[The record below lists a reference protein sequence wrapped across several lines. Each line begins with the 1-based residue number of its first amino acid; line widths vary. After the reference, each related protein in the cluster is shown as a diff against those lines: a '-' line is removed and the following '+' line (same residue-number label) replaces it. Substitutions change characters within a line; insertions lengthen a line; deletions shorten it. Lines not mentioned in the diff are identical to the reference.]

1 MATNPLT
8 DFAATGWV
16 DIDRDPSVWDTY
28 ITNEIKKVVG
38 KREVDIT
45 ISWTN
50 RNDKKGYA
58 VGTAAISDPTTKNR
72 FSIPIIIQ
80 EFRIAPLDHMFAG
93 RDVALKFNEEN
104 VKQILGTTNMS
115 LGVLPQPVIG
125 ISSPTSDM
133 ETYPQEGK
141 TIQWSVKSA
150 SDHSWPTAY
159 LFDFMKSAESRSS
172 NELTVLPFIS
182 GEISKVAYDRF
193 TNTLENDTSTL
204 QKYGGARY
212 KVLEMIQSAEFVRP
226 KSEYEAKNPAIG
238 NPPAPIKTVAKTGPN
253 KYVIMSSSPEAF
265 EPSMGSISGNSLKV
279 EISKLFP
286 EESVIDQIFS
296 IIDLRGSKG
305 ITISQPDP
313 NAKVKIMTD
322 EDMDINPETIVQ
334 TGFYKLYDSDSKVN
348 VQAFVVHNMY
358 NPDGSELKGNL
369 CITQNGHYMFTTSD
383 LTGVRTDPFELMT
396 SGAGYGQ
403 EGVFL
408 YILKDNEDRRNAVIA
423 VGPLTIESVST
434 DGYRIVAESGRGEA
448 SLAYSDVSTK
458 MKSGDKYLV
467 NFSHV
472 RSLGAKQEPRQFSDN
487 DKRTKYLMPKEYNWV
502 KFTGEVKLASY
513 KDPVKEEIKQ
523 ASVIDFEAGRYRIS
537 HPDLGKMAEKFLP
550 EAEATFAL
558 AALGASLEA
567 QQLAL
572 EKAAAHGKAYV
583 TELKFVPRKNEP
595 SRLETWIDSIH
606 DRYNF
611 VKSAAIFDN
620 ISTVDSV
627 LGLNFMSRA
636 NIGKFV
642 SVLPKLKE
650 ARADAIRLLYVARI
664 GGTELDEES
673 LIQTIDGLD
682 EVIEGLG
689 KMKLRLETLV

>member
-1 MATNPLT
+1 MPTNPLT

-45 ISWTN
+45 ISWAN

-93 RDVALKFNEEN
+93 RDIALKFNEEN

-150 SDHSWPTAY
+150 SDRSWPIAY
-159 LFDFMKSAESRSS
+159 LMDFMKTAESRSS

-193 TNTLENDTSTL
+193 TDTLENDTSIL
-204 QKYGGARY
+204 QKFGGARY
-212 KVLEMIQSAEFVRP
+212 KVLEMIQSVEFVRP
-226 KSEYEAKNPAIG
+226 KSEYEARHPSVG

-253 KYVIMSSSPEAF
+253 KYIIMSSSPEAF
-265 EPSMGSISGNSLKV
+265 EPSMGSISGNNLKV

-322 EDMDINPETIVQ
+322 EDMNINPEKITQ

-348 VQAFVVHNMY
+348 VPAFVVHNMY
-358 NPDGSELKGNL
+358 NPDSSELKGNL
-369 CITQNGHYMFTTSD
+369 CITQNGHHTFTTSD
-383 LTGVRTDPFELMT
+383 LTGVRTDPFDLMT
-396 SGAGYGQ
+396 SEAGYGQ

-423 VGPLTIESVST
+423 VGPLSIESVSMNEY
-434 DGYRIVAESGRGEA
+434 GPVPVGHHA
-448 SLAYSDVSTK
+448 SLAYSDVSIK

-472 RSLGAKQEPRQFSDN
+472 RSLGAKFEPKQYGEQ
-487 DKRTKYLMPKEYNWV
+487 DKRTKYLMPEEYNWV

-558 AALGASLEA
+558 AALGAGIEA

-583 TELKFVPRKNEP
+583 TDLKFVPRKNEP
-595 SRLETWIDSIH
+595 SRLENWIESIH
-606 DRYNF
+606 NRYNF